1 MTFTQSVR
9 TALSG
14 YADFDGRAT
23 RPEFWWWTLFVFI
36 LSLVLQIV
44 DGAVIAPLL
53 GFSAFAPEAGNPL
66 SAVAALALL
75 LPSLAVGVRRLRDIG
90 RSGWWLLIALVPII
104 GLLVLIHWHVQPSED
119 GAKRFG

>member
-9 TALSG
+9 TVFSN
-14 YADFDGRAT
+14 YVNFSGRAT

-53 GFSAFAPEAGNPL
+53 GFRPFAPEAGDPL
-66 SAVAALALL
+66 GMVAALALL
-75 LPSLAVGVRRLRDIG
+75 LPSLAVGVRRLHDIG
-90 RSGWWLLIALVPII
+90 RSGWWLLIALIPII
-104 GLLVLIHWHVQPSED
+104 GLLVLIYWHVQPSED
-119 GAKRFG
+119 GANRFG

>member
-9 TALSG
+9 TVFSN
-14 YADFDGRAT
+14 YVNFSGRAT

-44 DGAVIAPLL
+44 DGAVVAPLL

-66 SAVAALALL
+66 SAVASLALL
-75 LPSLAVGVRRLRDIG
+75 LPSLAVGVRRLHDIG
-90 RSGWWLLIALVPII
+90 RSGWWLLIALIPII
-104 GLLVLIHWHVQPSED
+104 GLLVLIYWHVQPSED
-119 GAKRFG
+119 GANRFG